1 MTDESLGS
9 RGATLLQT
17 GEHGATASAVRP
29 ATYPMG
35 TSVDDGAD
43 DSLPLLV
50 AARVEL
56 SNGNVDSA
64 IRLARIVSGR
74 SARLGDRQVAGLV
87 RKAAWIAPFGQ
98 IESARDLIAQ
108 ATVALRNR

>member
-17 GEHGATASAVRP
+17 AERGASRTAVLTP
-29 ATYPMG
+29 TYPMS
-35 TSVDDGAD
+35 TSTVDGAD
-43 DSLPLLV
+43 DALPLLV

-56 SNGNVDSA
+56 SNGNIDEAV
-64 IRLARIVSGR
+64 RLARIVSGR

-87 RKAAWIAPFGQ
+87 RQAAWIAPFGQ
-98 IESARDLIAQ
+98 IDSARDLISK
-108 ATVALRNR
+108 ATAAL